1 RVRVREGGW
10 ALLGAFERGLRA
22 GDDAA
27 DAASAFG
34 ENAGARIA
42 RGAIERNDEGSLVV
56 GWFERD
62 RSRLA
67 GPTAAR
73 RRPDCAG
80 PVAEAVKRTGTRL
93 QRGLPAQNLV
103 ELLLVLLLV
112 EQLAARKVVDLGA
125 QLGDRGLV

>member
-67 GPTAAR
+67 GPSAAC

-80 PVAEAVKRTGTRL
+80 HVAQAVKPAGTRP
-93 QRGLPAQNLV
+93 RRRLPAPD
-103 ELLLVLLLV
+103 
-112 EQLAARKVVDLGA
+112 LAG
-125 QLGDRGLV
+125 